1 MGAHHLV
8 LRRLGGVLVLSESRE
23 RHGEGSFGGG
33 EEGKSSAGE
42 GSEHTREWVRV
53 KREEGLKS
61 RKSSRRARTQR
72 HRFGSY
78 APVLP
83 PLSSPSY
90 LAGISSAIVLADLA
104 WRQKFPSLSLEFP
117 TTMLLTPDHLNSLT
131 ICRPLSISH
140 PPPSLL
146 EESEPRRERIQ
157 SVVDSSAWQRA
168 RARKRERL
176 SEKEERDASDFVKGK
191 RRERARMKK
200 VCS

>member
-33 EEGKSSAGE
+33 EEGESSAGE

-83 PLSSPSY
+83 PLSSPRY

-117 TTMLLTPDHLNSLT
+117 TTTLLTRITSIPSRFVDRSRSPTHLPHSWRSPNLAVK
-131 ICRPLSISH
+131 
-140 PPPSLL
+140 
-146 EESEPRRERIQ
+146 EFN
-157 SVVDSSAWQRA
+157 
-168 RARKRERL
+168 RL
-176 SEKEERDASDFVKGK
+176 
-191 RRERARMKK
+191 
-200 VCS
+200 